1 MAVSPRVNNPGHDLS
16 SAAYTGAGD
25 HSASEV
31 HLVVSRWNDQVTFS
45 LRDAAVETL
54 IKAGVH
60 PSHIYI
66 HYVPGS
72 FELPQGAAYAISQDP
87 DAVICLGCVI
97 QGETRHFDFI
107 CSSVANAIGQLNI
120 TQAIPVIFG
129 VLTPNTMDQAR
140 ARSGGK
146 LGNKGTEAAVA
157 ALEMIDLR
165 RKLLS

>member
-1 MAVSPRVNNPGHDLS
+1 MSNTGHDLS
-16 SAAYTGAGD
+16 QAAYTGSGD
-25 HSASEV
+25 HSNTQV
-31 HLVVSRWNDQVTFS
+31 HLVISRWNTEITFA
-45 LRDAAVETL
+45 LRDAALETL
-54 IKAGVH
+54 VQAGVN
-60 PSHIYI
+60 PTQIDV

-129 VLTPNTMDQAR
+129 VLTPNSMDQAR

-157 ALEMIDLR
+157 ALEMVDLR
-165 RKLLS
+165 RKLLG